1 MLEKIYY
8 RLHKM
13 TSRPEEK
20 GEYSSGYWQ
29 NGIRKNA
36 VEMCREHK
44 GSLLEVGCG
53 EGLFLCRMIRARPDL
68 EFWGVDEWDEI
79 LSKAR
84 MRIEEIKPGV
94 ELLKADASDLPF
106 EDAFF
111 DTVVCINVFFNME
124 SIEKVSYAL
133 KEMARVCKRGGR
145 IIFDFRNS
153 LNPLL
158 VLKYRLAGYYDLT
171 VKDLPLNT
179 YNPKNI
185 KTILRE
191 LNLDIT
197 REKHLFFPVKRF
209 APIIMMEALKR

>member
-13 TSRPEEK
+13 ASRPEEK

-29 NGIRKNA
+29 DRIRQNA
-36 VEMCREHK
+36 VEMCREHE

-53 EGLFLCRMIRARPDL
+53 EGLFLGRMITARPDL
-68 EFWGVDEWDEI
+68 DVRGVDEWDEI

-84 MRIEEIKPGV
+84 KRIEAIKPGA

-124 SIEKVSYAL
+124 SIRKVSLAL
-133 KEMARVCKRGGR
+133 REMARVCKRGGR
-145 IIFDFRNS
+145 VIFDFRNS

-158 VLKYRLAGYYDLT
+158 ILKYRLAGYYDST
-171 VKDLPLNT
+171 VKGLPLNT
-179 YNPKNI
+179 YNPENI
-185 KTILRE
+185 KTILSQ

-197 REKHLFFPVKRF
+197 QEKSLFFPVKRF
-209 APIIMMEALKR
+209 APIIMIEAVKK